1 MKQVISLRDLQEM
14 LRAGKDV
21 RALPEDALLTPSAR
35 DLLREIENGSASP
48 PANITRGTRNEDPA
62 PASSGRPREQA
73 GNGEK
78 SLYASAAA
86 TEGPGTSLTG
96 STVTSRSPKHEID
109 AFFNSQPIHELKL
122 QICDI
127 GRRLWQR
134 AYVDGNGGNIAV
146 RVGEDLALCTP
157 TLVSKG
163 FMKPEDMCIVDL
175 EGKQLCGEKKRT
187 SEILMHL
194 QIMKRQSRAV
204 ATVHC
209 HPPYAT
215 GFAVAGVQPPTC
227 MIPEFEVFASVAIAP
242 YRTPGTPEMGK
253 LVADLVDQHNTILM
267 ANHGVVTWSHND
279 VEDAYFKM
287 EILEAYCRTVLVAS
301 QLGKPVNTMTPAQL
315 ADLLKIKQS
324 LGIPDPR
331 FGLKECEL
339 CDNEGWR
346 PGVTCAVPSM
356 QASTGTGGQPD
367 PEAEALIQ
375 TITDR
380 IMSGNGKPKPE

>member
-1 MKQVISLRDLQEM
+1 MKQVISVRDLEEM
-14 LRAGKDV
+14 VKSGKDLHG
-21 RALPEDALLTPSAR
+21 LPADALLTPSAR
-35 DLLREIENGSASP
+35 DFLRDREGQKELQPGNVGNSNGPVVAK
-48 PANITRGTRNEDPA
+48 TV
-62 PASSGRPREQA
+62 SS
-73 GNGEK
+73 K
-78 SLYASAAA
+78 SSKAEL
-86 TEGPGTSLTG
+86 
-96 STVTSRSPKHEID
+96 D
-109 AFFNSQPIHELKL
+109 AFFNSPQIHALKL

-134 AYVDGNGGNIAV
+134 AYVDGNGGNIAI
-146 RVGEDLALCTP
+146 RVGEDIALCTP

-163 FMKPEDMCIVDL
+163 FMKPGDTCFVDL
-175 EGKQLCGEKKRT
+175 EGHQLCGVKKRT

-194 QIMKRQSRAV
+194 QIMKRQPRAV

-215 GFAVAGVQPPTC
+215 GFAVAGVEPPTC
-227 MIPEFEVFASVAIAP
+227 MIPEFEVFSSVAIAP

-253 LVADLVDQHNTILM
+253 LVADLVDKHNTILM

-287 EILEAYCRTVLVAS
+287 EILEAYCRTVLVAT

-315 ADLLKIKQS
+315 QDLLKIKQS

-331 FGLKECEL
+331 YGLKECEL

-346 PGVTCAVPSM
+346 PGVTCAVLNNGPS
-356 QASTGTGGQPD
+356 QTATGTAPD
-367 PEAEALIQ
+367 PDAEALVQ
-375 TITDR
+375 AITDQ
-380 IMSGNGKPKPE
+380 IMARQQS